1 MARDKRPDV
10 PDHLLQLQRVAN
22 AARMEA
28 LREDYATER
37 WEPWRKAVAAV
48 HAAVTEHATVAG
60 VNRSELEMA
69 VKAAA
74 QDADDGGPAGA
85 GG

>member
-1 MARDKRPDV
+1 MAKDKRPDV

-22 AARMEA
+22 AARADA
-28 LREDYATER
+28 LREDYSPEAWR
-37 WEPWRKAVAAV
+37 PWWEAAAAV
-48 HAAVTEHATVAG
+48 HAAVTEHAAAAG
-60 VNRSELEMA
+60 VNRSDLEMA

-74 QDADDGGPAGA
+74 AEAVAA